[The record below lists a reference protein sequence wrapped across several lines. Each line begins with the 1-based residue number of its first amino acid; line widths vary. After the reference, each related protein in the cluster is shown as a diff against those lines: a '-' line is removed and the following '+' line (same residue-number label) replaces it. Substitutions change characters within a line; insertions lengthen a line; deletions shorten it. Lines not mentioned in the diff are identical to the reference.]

1 MWPARCTS
9 AACNRMRF
17 LPLPSS
23 VFPAITAVTV
33 LMVGWLGWGSL
44 RDPETYWA
52 PEDLSRFHAGLGS
65 CTACHEPFRGV
76 RAEKCAG
83 CHTEARFASASGI
96 GPFHLSLM
104 RQKRSCLDCHTEH
117 RGRLSLITVGK
128 QGNPHGE
135 FIFAATNTASC
146 IDCHAFPVDGGRK
159 PLLLDAGAVRRLGA
173 KGNGA
178 HQPGRFS
185 DCLGCHGKTGAA
197 EMPARKGT
205 GGR

>member
-9 AACNRMRF
+9 AVSNRMRF

-23 VFPAITAVTV
+23 VFPAITAVTILLV
-33 LMVGWLGWGSL
+33 AWLGWGSL
-44 RDPETYWA
+44 RDPETLWA
-52 PEDLSRFHAGLGS
+52 PEDLSRYHAGLGN

-83 CHTEARFASASGI
+83 CHTEQRFASVSGI

-104 RQKRSCLDCHTEH
+104 RQRRSCLDCHTEH
-117 RGRLSLITVGK
+117 RGRQAMITVGK

-135 FIFAATNTASC
+135 FIFPATTTTSC
-146 IDCHAFPVDGGRK
+146 VDCHAFPIDGGSK
-159 PLLLDAGAVRRLGA
+159 PLLLDTGDVRRLEA
-173 KGNGA
+173 KGKGA
-178 HQPGRFS
+178 HKPGRFAN
-185 DCLGCHGKTGAA
+185 CLGCHVETGPA
-197 EMPARKGT
+197 EMPATKGT

>member
-1 MWPARCTS
+1 MWPARCIS
-9 AACNRMRF
+9 AVSNRMRF

-23 VFPAITAVTV
+23 VFPAITAVTILLV
-33 LMVGWLGWGSL
+33 AWLGWGSL
-44 RDPETYWA
+44 RDPETFWA
-52 PEDLSRFHAGLGS
+52 PEDLSRYHADLGS

-83 CHTEARFASASGI
+83 CHTEQRFASVSGI

-104 RQKRSCLDCHTEH
+104 RQRRSCLDCHTEH
-117 RGRLSLITVGK
+117 RGRLAMITVGK

-146 IDCHAFPVDGGRK
+146 VDCHAFPMDGRSK
-159 PLLLDAGAVRRLGA
+159 PLLLDTGDVRRLGTR
-173 KGNGA
+173 GNGA
-178 HQPGRFS
+178 HQSGHFAN
-185 DCLGCHGKTGAA
+185 CLDCHGKTGAA

-205 GGR
+205 AGR